1 MKRTHPTFK
10 LGILLGAL
18 LLISVGFTRAQSKA
32 ANSGASAAASGT
44 ATFTVTAVGKKDA
57 QAPPIA
63 LDDVQLF
70 TGKERKQVGDW
81 KKGDKLFLAILID
94 DSIENSAAGQ
104 WDYLKEFILLQPPT
118 TYIAVSYIRNNT
130 TMVAQDFTDNHELAA
145 KALRIPLGIG
155 ALGSSPYLGTMD
167 MLKRWPE
174 TGPRRSVILI
184 SSGIDYFRGPGFGPF
199 SPDLDPLIQ
208 RAERQNTNVWT
219 IYYPSSSHRGHSFFH
234 TTNAQN
240 NLDKLSEDTGAESY
254 FLGTQAP
261 VSLKP
266 YLDEINQHL
275 GNQYLL
281 TFAASGGTK
290 GRYQSVK
297 VKTDLKDVEF
307 FTPAAV
313 FIPGSGK

>member
-1 MKRTHPTFK
+1 MKRNHRSLQ
-10 LGILLGAL
+10 LGTLLGAI
-18 LLISVGFTRAQSKA
+18 LLISGGFTHAQKA
-32 ANSGASAAASGT
+32 APSGPNTAASGSV
-44 ATFTVTAVGKKDA
+44 TFTVTAVGKKDA
-57 QAPPIA
+57 QTPPIA

-70 TGKERKQVGDW
+70 TGKERKQIADW
-81 KKGDKLFLAILID
+81 RKGDKLYLAILID
-94 DSIENSAAGQ
+94 DSIQNTAASQ
-104 WDYLKEFILLQPPT
+104 WDYLKEFIMSQAPT
-118 TYIAVSYIRNNT
+118 TYIALGYIRNNV

-145 KALRIPLGIG
+145 KALRIPLGVG

-174 TGPRRSVILI
+174 TGPRRSVLLI
-184 SSGIDYFRGPGFGPF
+184 SSGIDYFRGQGFGPF

-219 IYYPSSSHRGHSFFH
+219 IYYPSASHRGQSFFH
-234 TTNAQN
+234 LTNSQN

-261 VSLKP
+261 VSVKP

-281 TFAASGGTK
+281 TFSGSGGNK

-297 VKTDLKDVEF
+297 VKTELKDVEF
-307 FTPAAV
+307 FTPSQV
-313 FIPGSGK
+313 YFPGGK